1 VTATPTLRPYQHEAV
16 AAAQRELATHRS
28 TLLVAATGTGKTV
41 TFAELVRQAK
51 MRGER
56 CLVLAHRDELIQQAV
71 RKLEALGMHPE
82 VERAK
87 WRASA
92 SADCVVASVQTLR
105 GPRLTK
111 YARDHFGLIVVDEA
125 HHATAAGY
133 RAILDH
139 FEAAK
144 VLGVTATPLRADGQ
158 PLGDVFESVAYRYE
172 IRQAIREGYLVPIT
186 ARHVVVD
193 GVDLSAVK
201 TRAGDLAQDQL
212 AKVLETEQAI
222 AGVVVPLLDLTH
234 DRPTV
239 VFGVD
244 VAHAHALADALNE
257 RRPGCARAIS
267 GATDDS
273 ERADLLRA
281 FEGGEFQF
289 LCNCALLTEGWDS
302 PRTAC
307 VAIARPT
314 KSWAL
319 YVQMVG
325 RGTRPCP
332 ETGKRDMLLLN
343 FTGKAGRHRLVG
355 PADALAGSDV
365 GMSALD
371 DDVRAELDRLLGTQ
385 SVALE
390 SVIAEA
396 TANAVA
402 RRDREAAQA
411 VVEFHVEQI
420 DPFVGP
426 APVGRAPGDWSR
438 GHMLMAWG
446 EEPATED
453 QRAELGNR
461 GVTVAYL
468 PPTFS
473 RADAELLL
481 VRLRMRTRQ
490 GLCTLKQAKLI
501 AKAGIRNTADMTFD
515 RARTLCIALS
525 AGDYR
530 PQVLWGEPEAKSPES
545 SAAIAEIK
553 RRRQV
558 ASIAEKASS
567 VPATR
572 SFADSASADHE
583 ALP

>member
-1 VTATPTLRPYQHEAV
+1 MTAAPTLRPYQHEAV
-16 AAAQRELATHRS
+16 AAAQRDLATHRS

-51 MRGER
+51 MRGQC

-125 HHATAAGY
+125 HHATAPGY

-158 PLGDVFESVAYRYE
+158 ALGDVFDTVAYRYE

-222 AGVVVPLLDLTH
+222 AGVVVPLLELTH

-244 VAHAHALADALNE
+244 VAHAKAMCDALND
-257 RRPGCARAIS
+257 RRPGCARS
-267 GATDDS
+267 VYGSMNDR
-273 ERADLLRA
+273 ERSDLLRD
-281 FEGGEFQF
+281 FEAGQFQY

-332 ETGKRDMLLLN
+332 ETGKRDLLLLN
-343 FTGKAGRHRLVG
+343 FSGKAGRHRLVG

-365 GMSALD
+365 GLSALD

-385 SVALE
+385 SAALE

-411 VVEFHVEQI
+411 VVEFHTEQI

-426 APVGRAPGDWSR
+426 APTASGNWPG
-438 GHMLMAWG
+438 GTLPMAWVT
-446 EEPATED
+446 EPATEE
-453 QRAELGNR
+453 QRAELGHR

-501 AKAGIRNTADMTFD
+501 AKAGIRNTASMTFD
-515 RARTLCIALS
+515 RARTLCIMLS

-545 SAAIAEIK
+545 AAAIAEIK

-558 ASIAEKASS
+558 ASIAEKRSD

-572 SFADSASADHE
+572 SFADSAAVDHE

>member
-1 VTATPTLRPYQHEAV
+1 MTTPVLRPYQHEAV
-16 AAAQRELATHRS
+16 AAAQRDLATHRS
-28 TLLVAATGTGKTV
+28 ALLVAATGTGKTV

-92 SADCVVASVQTLR
+92 HADCVVASVQTLR

-111 YARDHFGLIVVDEA
+111 YAPDHFGLIVVDEA
-125 HHATAAGY
+125 HHATAPGY

-139 FEAAK
+139 FDSAK

-158 PLGDVFESVAYRYE
+158 ALGDVFESVAYRYE

-222 AGVVVPLLDLTH
+222 AGVVVPLLDLAH

-244 VAHAHALADALNE
+244 VAHAEALAAELNA
-257 RRPGCARAIS
+257 RRDGCARAVS
-267 GATDDS
+267 GNTSDS
-273 ERADLLRA
+273 DRMRLLWE
-281 FEGGEFQF
+281 FEDGQFQF

-332 ETGKRDMLLLN
+332 ETGKRDLLLLN
-343 FTGKAGRHRLVG
+343 FSGKAGRHRLVG

-365 GMSALD
+365 GLSALD

-385 SVALE
+385 SAALE
-390 SVIAEA
+390 AVIAEA
-396 TANAVA
+396 TTNAVA

-411 VVEFHVEQI
+411 VVEFHTEQI

-426 APVGRAPGDWSR
+426 APVASGNWPHGT
-438 GHMLMAWG
+438 LPMAWVT
-446 EEPATED
+446 EPATED
-453 QRAELGNR
+453 QRSELSNR
-461 GVTVAYL
+461 GVTVSYL

-481 VRLRMRTRQ
+481 VRLRMRARQ

-515 RARTLCIALS
+515 RARTMCIMLS

-545 SAAIAEIK
+545 AAAIAEIK

-567 VPATR
+567 VPAAR
-572 SFADSASADHE
+572 SFADSVAADHE